1 MQDKALDAMAKRYK
15 EEMMR
20 LYCRK
25 PAETAKPAPESKP
38 VTLPETSEEI
48 AVLTENNSA
57 APSAQTAPPVQTAP
71 PTVQISPPK
80 PPAELLK
87 IEREISAEY
96 REKLMHPPMP
106 EIPQS
111 AYEKQSS
118 LSAGNHKFPPADDII
133 AELPKFDNGHGNYE
147 FTENSG
153 GEDDPEYQKEMAELD
168 GKNNAGTGFLQMEIS
183 CEKGSPIDCALA
195 VVTLND
201 ILIVT
206 LFSGSDGTT
215 EAIEL
220 PVPHDGEKYTV
231 TVYKEEF
238 FTVHSLEVP
247 VFSGI
252 KSIQP
257 VTMRADK
264 E

>member
-25 PAETAKPAPESKP
+25 PAETAKPAPEAEQVP
-38 VTLPETSEEI
+38 LPEAKEK
-48 AVLTENNSA
+48 TEKIPEALPENS
-57 APSAQTAPPVQTAP
+57 SVQTAP
-71 PTVQISPPK
+71 PTQPAPPSAQASPPE

-87 IEREISAEY
+87 IERELSAEY
-96 REKLMHPPMP
+96 RERLMHPPMP

-111 AYEKQSS
+111 ARERQSS
-118 LSAGNHKFPPADDII
+118 LAAGKHKFPPADDIL
-133 AELPKFDNGHGNYE
+133 AELPKFDVGQGNYE

-153 GEDDPEYQKEMAELD
+153 GENAPEYQKEMAELD
-168 GKNNAGTGFLQMEIS
+168 RESSTGFLQIEIS
-183 CEKGSPIDCALA
+183 AEKGDPIDGALA
-195 VVTLND
+195 AVTLND
-201 ILIVT
+201 MLIAT
-206 LFSGSDGTT
+206 LFSGSDGAT

-220 PVPHDGEKYTV
+220 PVPPEEEKYSI
-231 TVYKEEF
+231 TVYKEGF
-238 FTVHSLEVP
+238 FTVHSLDVP
-247 VFSGI
+247 VFGGI

-257 VTMRADK
+257 VTMQADR

>member
-25 PAETAKPAPESKP
+25 PAEAAKPAQEAKP
-38 VTLPETSEEI
+38 VTLPETKEKASNIPE
-48 AVLTENNSA
+48 ALPENS
-57 APSAQTAPPVQTAP
+57 SVQTAP
-71 PTVQISPPK
+71 SVQTSPPK

-87 IEREISAEY
+87 VERELSAEY

-111 AYEKQSS
+111 AREKQIS
-118 LSAGNHKFPPADDII
+118 LSAGNHKFPPADDIL
-133 AELPKFDNGHGNYE
+133 AELPKFDVGQGNYE

-168 GKNNAGTGFLQMEIS
+168 EKNNAGTGFLQMEIA

-220 PVPHDGEKYTV
+220 PVPPEGEKYTV

-257 VTMRADK
+257 VTMKADK

>member
-48 AVLTENNSA
+48 VVLTENNSA
-57 APSAQTAPPVQTAP
+57 APSAQTAPPVQIAP
-71 PTVQISPPK
+71 PTVQISPPE

-87 IEREISAEY
+87 IERELSAEY

-106 EIPQS
+106 EIPKS
-111 AYEKQSS
+111 AYEKQST
-118 LSAGNHKFPPADDII
+118 LAPEKQKFPPADDII

-153 GEDDPEYQKEMAELD
+153 GENDPEYQKEMAELE
-168 GKNNAGTGFLQMEIS
+168 NESETGFLQMEIS
-183 CEKGSPIDCALA
+183 SESGKPIDGALA
-195 VVTLND
+195 AVTFND
-201 ILIVT
+201 MLIAT

-220 PVPHDGEKYTV
+220 PVPPDGERYSI
-231 TVYKEEF
+231 TVYKEGF
-238 FTVHSLEVP
+238 YTVHSLEVP
-247 VFSGI
+247 VFGGI

-257 VTMRADK
+257 ITMRADR